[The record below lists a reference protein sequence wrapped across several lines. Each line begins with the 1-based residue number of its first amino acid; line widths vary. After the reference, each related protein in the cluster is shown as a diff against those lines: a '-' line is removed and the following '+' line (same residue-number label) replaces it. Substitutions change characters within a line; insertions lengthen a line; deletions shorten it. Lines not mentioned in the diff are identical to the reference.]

1 MREHANSEELCEL
14 AVKIL
19 VMLMDD
25 EEEIIFQIQFYNSGG
40 QEALEQCAASEGTKD
55 LLRSVLNAEMV
66 AKYQDGSMATFS
78 FGTDLHKFMKIKK
91 ENLIPQLQASSRV
104 REIVE
109 QEIVKF
115 TESKKEPSLV
125 KKKRLVCVDKFDIV
139 VYGGPNPEDD
149 DVFTHVI
156 VTYPLSKVVS

>member
-1 MREHANSEELCEL
+1 M
-14 AVKIL
+14 
-19 VMLMDD
+19 
-25 EEEIIFQIQFYNSGG
+25 
-40 QEALEQCAASEGTKD
+40 
-55 LLRSVLNAEMV
+55 
-66 AKYQDGSMATFS
+66 
-78 FGTDLHKFMKIKK
+78 
-91 ENLIPQLQASSRV
+91 QASSRV